1 MDGQRDLEGNFGYI
15 SYVSVLSDG
24 VRFELSRRVNVED
37 AGDVLWEVHK
47 LIEVVNGVNSY
58 KTRGGLYVT
67 TVQPLFSF
75 PTPPPSHLPIQS
87 KSAANAPR

>member
-1 MDGQRDLEGNFGYI
+1 MDHERDLEGNAGNI

-24 VRFELSRRVNVED
+24 GRFEVSRRVNVED
-37 AGDVLWEVHK
+37 AGNVLWDVDK
-47 LIEVVNGVNSY
+47 LIEVVNGVTSY

-67 TVQPLFSF
+67 IVQPLFSF
-75 PTPPPSHLPIQS
+75 PTPPPSHLPIQL